1 MTTIFETNN
10 LEKQVYIAP
19 STTITEVELAEFI
32 TTSVNVYGDAAENA
46 TGLARP
52 LYFSLWEEDETTNAP
67 QENNEDDFDDF
78 EDEEE

>member
-1 MTTIFETNN
+1 MATT
-10 LEKQVYIAP
+10 YIKPA
-19 STTITEVELAEFI
+19 IIVAEVELSDFI
-32 TTSVNVYGDAAENA
+32 TTSVNVYGDAAEGV

-52 LYFSLWEEDETTNAP
+52 LNFSFWEEDETTNAP